1 MRGRFIYAHFRTVI
15 YVVRTVVYGTSGY
28 SVAAVSVVLT
38 AFCMLVVEIYTIRFG
53 IIMQKMQHNSI
64 NIL

>member
-1 MRGRFIYAHFRTVI
+1 MRTFAQWK

-38 AFCMLVVEIYTIRFG
+38 AFCLLVVEIYTIRFG